1 VFPAL
6 AAVIIGEGGIMPKE
20 ADFEVVYSNL
30 AKITHVALEFLVD
43 FKRLDPEHRDVDSA
57 PTLVRVVMN
66 PVIAKAF
73 RDALGE
79 NVRRYEEKFGQIPAP
94 PQGSGPVVH

>member
-1 VFPAL
+1 
-6 AAVIIGEGGIMPKE
+6 
-20 ADFEVVYSNL
+20 
-30 AKITHVALEFLVD
+30 
-43 FKRLDPEHRDVDSA
+43 
-57 PTLVRVVMN
+57 VMN

>member
-1 VFPAL
+1 MAREL
-6 AAVIIGEGGIMPKE
+6 
-20 ADFEVVYSNL
+20 DFEVVYANL
-30 AKITHVALEFLVD
+30 AKITHVALEFLMD
-43 FKRLDPEHRDVDSA
+43 FKRLGPENRDVESA

-73 RDALGE
+73 RDALTE
-79 NVRRYEEKFGQIPAP
+79 NVRRYEEKFGEIPAP